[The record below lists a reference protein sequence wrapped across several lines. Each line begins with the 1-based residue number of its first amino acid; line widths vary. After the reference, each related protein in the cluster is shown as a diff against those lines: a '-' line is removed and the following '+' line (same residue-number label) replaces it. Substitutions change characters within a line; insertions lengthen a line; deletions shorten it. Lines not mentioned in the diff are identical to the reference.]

1 MTYVYLTRKQV
12 VEIHRRGIKYFGGA
26 LGILNEGLLDSA
38 LMRPQ
43 QGYYNSLTEEASA
56 FLESLATN
64 HVFVDGNKRVAFFAT
79 DAFLRLNGYFIDCH
93 HHEANR
99 FIRDMLTDRKNR
111 LERIQ
116 EWLRENIRNLPENE

>member
-1 MTYVYLTRKQV
+1 MTHVYLTRKQV
-12 VEIHRRGIKYFGGA
+12 VEIHRRGIEYFGGSPG
-26 LGILNEGLLDSA
+26 LLNEGLLDSA

-43 QGYYNSLTEEASA
+43 QGYYNCLTAEASA

-64 HVFVDGNKRVAFFAT
+64 HVFIDGNKRVAVFAT

-93 HHEANR
+93 HDEANS
-99 FIRDMLTDRKNR
+99 FIRTILIDRENR

-116 EWLRENIRNLPENE
+116 EWLRANIRNLSENG

>member
-12 VEIHRRGIKYFGGA
+12 VEIHRRGIKYFGGSP
-26 LGILNEGLLDSA
+26 GILNEGLLDFA

-56 FLESLATN
+56 LLESLATN
-64 HVFVDGNKRVAFFAT
+64 HVFIHGNKRVAFFTT

-93 HHEANR
+93 HDEADC
-99 FIRDMLTDRKNR
+99 FIRTILIDRENR

-116 EWLRENIRNLPENE
+116 EWLKANIKLAPE

>member
-12 VEIHRRGIKYFGGA
+12 VEIHRRGIKYFGGS

-56 FLESLATN
+56 FLESPSPPS
-64 HVFVDGNKRVAFFAT
+64 
-79 DAFLRLNGYFIDCH
+79 
-93 HHEANR
+93 
-99 FIRDMLTDRKNR
+99 LT
-111 LERIQ
+111 IA
-116 EWLRENIRNLPENE
+116 LPLHLLGDILPHFP